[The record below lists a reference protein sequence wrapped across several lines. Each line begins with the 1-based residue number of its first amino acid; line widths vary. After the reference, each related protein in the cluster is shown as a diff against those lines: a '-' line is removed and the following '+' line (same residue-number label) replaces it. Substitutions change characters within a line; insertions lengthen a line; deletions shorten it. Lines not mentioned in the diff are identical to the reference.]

1 MTKARLILCYVAIA
15 GVLPYLL
22 LKIVWVAGGTL
33 GATDPT
39 FLKEPVV
46 IAGNAFTAFMD
57 LVAVLV
63 VLAFTYDW
71 GQRLPAWLV
80 LFPIWVGTGLL
91 APIALSSPVI
101 GLDLAMDPGDGAE
114 LATWVTPM
122 VYGSFAWQGFTL
134 LAAFLLYAR
143 TRWPHVFTGAVPH
156 GPAGIVAG
164 AGAVLAIGT
173 GLARLWLA
181 FVPEDGAQL
190 ATRFVDGVRG
200 VLAIAAAVAV
210 LTLAGRRLR
219 GRLVLAWTGSATMF
233 AGGFW
238 AVVTAVAMAG
248 DTDSAHLV
256 LAGVQ
261 ALGGVLLALGLLAT
275 ARGVAPER
283 AFQPTREAAAQG

>member
-1 MTKARLILCYVAIA
+1 MTKARHVLCYVAIA

-39 FLKEPVV
+39 FLREPAM

-57 LVAVLV
+57 LVAILV

-80 LFPIWVGTGLL
+80 LFPIWVGTGFL

-101 GLDLAMDPGDGAE
+101 GLNLAMEPGDGAQ
-114 LATWVTPM
+114 LATWVTPV

-134 LAAFLLYAR
+134 LAAFVLYAR
-143 TRWPHVFTGAVPH
+143 TRWPHVFAGTAPR
-156 GPAGIVAG
+156 GPVGVGTG
-164 AGAVLAIGT
+164 AGAVLALGT
-173 GLARLWLA
+173 GLAHVWWA
-181 FVPEDGAQL
+181 IVPEEGVNVAS
-190 ATRFVDGVRG
+190 RFLDGVHG
-200 VLAIAAAVAV
+200 VLALAAAGAV

-219 GRLVLAWTGSATMF
+219 GRLVLAWTGSGVMF
-233 AGGFW
+233 AWGFW
-238 AVVTAVAMAG
+238 AVFTAVAMAG
-248 DTDSAHLV
+248 DTDPVHLV
-256 LAGVQ
+256 LACVQ
-261 ALGGVLLALGLLAT
+261 ALGGVLLALGLPGT
-275 ARGVAPER
+275 ARSVARER